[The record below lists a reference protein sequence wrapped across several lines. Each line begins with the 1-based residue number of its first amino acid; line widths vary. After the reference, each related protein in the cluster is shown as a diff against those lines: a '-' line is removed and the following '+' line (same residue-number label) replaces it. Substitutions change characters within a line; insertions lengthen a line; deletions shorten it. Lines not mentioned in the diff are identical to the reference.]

1 MPKEKAEQL
10 PISNKFIRDYLD
22 VDHDKA
28 AEILAEFQQAGYI
41 GDETGNY
48 RYPVNLAFYD
58 LMELDKDSREN

>member
-1 MPKEKAEQL
+1 M
-10 PISNKFIRDYLD
+10 
-22 VDHDKA
+22 DHDKA

-58 LMELDKDSREN
+58 LMELDKDSRGN